1 MGAEGKK
8 IKILV
13 VEDEAFIGFDIQESL
28 RLLGYDVPDIVI
40 RGEDALDAV
49 QKEKPDII
57 LMDIYLQGSLDGI
70 QAAKII
76 RDRDNIPVIYLTAY
90 SDSTLLKKAQETTP
104 YGYLLKPF
112 DSQQARASIEMALAK
127 HALEESLKYSE
138 RTKNA
143 LLNATTDSLFLINED
158 GAIITLNEAMAKRI
172 GKPVGEIL
180 GLQYLNPLVAA
191 VIPIRKEDIDAAIRL
206 NAPFR
211 QEKEYNGGW
220 FDISIYPVHEQPGK
234 SPDLAIFCH
243 DITLHKEAVENQ
255 LRIAKLESLGILA
268 GGIAHQFNNIL
279 TKVLGNISL
288 VQPIVRDSAEATAR
302 LFAAAEEVYHARQLT
317 GRLLTFSRGGEPVRK
332 ITDIVP
338 LINDA
343 VQQAVSDESFKV
355 SYSIDDH
362 LPKAFVDTTQVT
374 EALFQILE
382 NAVGSM
388 KNRGSIRISVNKETI
403 PVTTTVLKSGEYLC
417 ITITD
422 EGTGIPPEHLG
433 KIFDIYFTTR
443 SGNTGLGLPIAL
455 SIIRR
460 HEGDIRIMSEPGN
473 GTQVKVYIPV
483 AIPELPRERS
493 EKPVLHV
500 LIMDDEYT
508 ICDIASTFLTRQG
521 YVVTTASRGE
531 EAIARYQS
539 AKTSPRPV
547 DVVILDLIIPAG
559 LGGIETLDS
568 LKKMDAGVRA
578 IASSGYSDDPIMAD
592 PRKYGFSGILPK
604 PYRLSDLDATIREI
618 ASEKFTV

>member
-8 IKILV
+8 VKILV

-138 RTKNA
+138 WTENA

-180 GLQYLNPLVAA
+180 GLQYLNPQVAA

-220 FDISIYPVHEQPGK
+220 FDISIYPVHEKPGK
-234 SPDLAIFCH
+234 SPDLAIYCH

-255 LRIAKLESLGILA
+255 LKIAKLESLGLLA

-288 VQPIVRDSAEATAR
+288 VQPLVRDSTEASAR

-388 KNRGSIRISVNKETI
+388 KNRGSIRISVNKETV

-460 HEGDIRIMSEPGN
+460 HEGDIRITSEPGN
-473 GTQVKVYIPV
+473 GTRVKVYIPV

-618 ASEKFTV
+618 ASEKLTV